1 MEAIVLGMVLIG
13 GGFVLFAFLMDCV
26 AILIM
31 AEDMKN

>member
-13 GGFVLFAFLMDCV
+13 GGFVLFAFLMACV